1 MLWGKG
7 SMAQD
12 AKKGECMPI
21 TIRVNGKTKSLNEH
35 TSLSNLLVRLKI
47 SQNGVAIERNR
58 KIVGKDLLNSVTLED
73 GDEVEII
80 RMVSGG

>member
-1 MLWGKG
+1 
-7 SMAQD
+7 
-12 AKKGECMPI
+12 MPI

>member
-1 MLWGKG
+1 
-7 SMAQD
+7 
-12 AKKGECMPI
+12 MPI

-47 SQNGVAIERNR
+47 SPNGVAIERNR